1 MAEGARLEIVCAV
14 TPYRGF
20 ESHPLRQ
27 LKLLCGEVPEWSNG
41 AVSKTVDRASGP
53 WVRIPPS
60 PPIPPEP
67 TIADRRGVTR
77 EAQAERRGGREG
89 EEPSVLGRGWSSE
102 GLDCQ

>member
-14 TPYRGF
+14 TPHRGF

-27 LKLLCGEVPEWSNG
+27 ICLERVADGAMYKGEVPEWSNG

-60 PPIPPEP
+60 PPF
-67 TIADRRGVTR
+67 
-77 EAQAERRGGREG
+77 
-89 EEPSVLGRGWSSE
+89 SE
-102 GLDCQ
+102 NRILD